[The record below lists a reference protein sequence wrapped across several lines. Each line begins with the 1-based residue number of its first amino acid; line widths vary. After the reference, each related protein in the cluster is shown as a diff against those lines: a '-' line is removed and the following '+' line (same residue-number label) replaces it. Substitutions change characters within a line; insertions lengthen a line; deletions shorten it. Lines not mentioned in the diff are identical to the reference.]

1 MKKRTNVEAI
11 AAAIQRG
18 FPVEHAH
25 VFGDVDAALEGHD
38 AHVALPVLIS
48 VIDSIA
54 SRLAPAAQEQVANL
68 LSEAAFQI
76 AERARETKEA
86 AAREAAQP
94 TGENH
99 GDQPEET
106 QQP

>member
-38 AHVALPVLIS
+38 AHVALPVLIN

-54 SRLAPAAQEQVANL
+54 SRLAPAAQEQVATL
-68 LSEAAFQI
+68 MSEAAFQI
-76 AERARETKEA
+76 AERAREQSQPA
-86 AAREAAQP
+86 AEAAQP
-94 TGENH
+94 TGDNH
-99 GDQPEET
+99 GNQPEED